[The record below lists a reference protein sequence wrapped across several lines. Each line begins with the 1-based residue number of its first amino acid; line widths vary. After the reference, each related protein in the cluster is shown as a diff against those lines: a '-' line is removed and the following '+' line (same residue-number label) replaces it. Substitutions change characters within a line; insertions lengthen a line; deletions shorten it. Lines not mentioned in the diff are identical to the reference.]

1 MNVMRTR
8 ITGAASVLAVLLLSA
23 CALGPRY
30 IKPDVTVPAEYK
42 EHGLAGADPL
52 QAAEPRD
59 HVSRQGWWDVF
70 GDTQLNELEA
80 RLLRNNPTIAEAEAR
95 LRQARALVR
104 QDRAAYF
111 PVITGS
117 TSATRT
123 HLGASSRSSVT
134 TGTLTDYS
142 LGVGA
147 SWEADLWGRVRGTVA
162 AGTASVQAAAADLES
177 ARLTLSAELAADFFQ
192 LRSFDAELALFD
204 QTIDAYQRAA
214 TLTRNQY
221 NAGTVSRADV
231 EQAETQLASA
241 QAQAIDVRLQRTQL
255 EHAIAVLIGEPPVAL
270 SVGAVPLDGEPPVVP
285 PEVPSRLLER
295 RPDVA
300 AAERR
305 MAAANAQIGVA
316 SAAFFPAITLTGN
329 GGFQATRLQQW
340 LSLPMRAWSVGPTLA
355 LTLFDGGARRA
366 VKTQAVASY
375 DEMVA
380 TYRQTVLSAFQDV
393 EDNFAAERLLAAE
406 AERQQA
412 AVAAAQRSVDI
423 SLNQYR
429 SGIVSYLQVATQQ
442 TALLTNQRAAVS
454 LTGRRFVTAVQL
466 VRALGGG
473 WNGDLSPK
481 QSAAQGTVSGATE
494 PRDVARR

>member
-1 MNVMRTR
+1 MNVIRTR
-8 ITGAASVLAVLLLSA
+8 ITGAVSIIAALLLTG
-23 CALGPRY
+23 CAVGPHY
-30 IKPDVTVPAEYK
+30 IKPEVPVPSAYK
-42 EHGLAGADPL
+42 EPGLAGAELL

-70 GDTQLNELEA
+70 GDVQLNQLEA
-80 RLLRNNPTIAEAEAR
+80 RLLQNNPTITEAEAR

-111 PVITGS
+111 PAITDS

-123 HLGASSRSSVT
+123 HPGAGSRSGVT

-142 LGVGA
+142 LGGGA
-147 SWEADLWGRVRGTVA
+147 SWEADLWGRIRGNVA
-162 AGTASVQAAAADLES
+162 AGTASAQAAVGDLES
-177 ARLTLSAELAADFFQ
+177 TRLALSAELAANYFQ
-192 LRSFDAELALFD
+192 LRSFDAELALFE

-221 NAGTVSRADV
+221 NAGIVSRADV

-241 QAQAIDVRLQRTQL
+241 QAQAIDVRLQRVQL
-255 EHAIAVLIGEPPVAL
+255 EHAIAVLVGEPPAAL
-270 SVGAVPLDGEPPVVP
+270 SLTPAPLDGAP
-285 PEVPSRLLER
+285 PEVPAEMPSRLLER
-295 RPDVA
+295 RPDVG

-305 MAAANAQIGVA
+305 VAAANAQIGVA
-316 SAAFFPAITLTGN
+316 SAAFFPAVTLGGN
-329 GGFQATRLQQW
+329 GGFQAARLQQW
-340 LSLPMRAWSVGPTLA
+340 LSLPMRVWSVGPALA

-366 VKTQAVASY
+366 AKAQAVAGY

-393 EDNFAAERLLAAE
+393 EDNLAAERLLAAE

-412 AVAAAQRSVDI
+412 AVAAAQRSLAI

-429 SGIVSYLQVATQQ
+429 AGIVSYLQVATQQ

-454 LTGRRFVTAVQL
+454 LTGRRFVAAVQL
-466 VRALGGG
+466 VRALGGRWDG
-473 WNGDLSPK
+473 NLSPN
-481 QSAAQGTVSGATE
+481 
-494 PRDVARR
+494 

>member
-1 MNVMRTR
+1 MMRTR
-8 ITGAASVLAVLLLSA
+8 TTGAASVLAASLLGA
-23 CALGPRY
+23 CAVGPRY
-30 IKPDVTVPAEYK
+30 IKPDVAVPAEYK
-42 EHGLAGADPL
+42 EHGLASADLL
-52 QAAEPRD
+52 QAAAPRD
-59 HVSRQGWWDVF
+59 HASRQGWWHVF
-70 GDTQLNELEA
+70 GDTQLDELEA
-80 RLLRNNPTIAEAEAR
+80 RLLRNNPTITEAEAR
-95 LRQARALVR
+95 LRQARGLVR

-117 TSATRT
+117 ASATRT
-123 HLGASSRSSVT
+123 HPGASSPSGV

-162 AGTASVQAAAADLES
+162 AGTASVQAAAGDLES
-177 ARLTLSAELAADFFQ
+177 ARLTLSAELAADYFQ

-221 NAGTVSRADV
+221 NAGIVSRADV

-241 QAQAIDVRLQRTQL
+241 QAQAIDVRLQRVQL

-270 SVGAVPLDGEPPVVP
+270 SLAAVPLDGEPPVVP

-305 MAAANAQIGVA
+305 VAAANAQIGVA
-316 SAAFFPAITLTGN
+316 SAAFFPALTLIGN

-340 LSLPMRAWSVGPTLA
+340 LSLPMRAWSVGPALA
-355 LTLFDGGARRA
+355 LTLFDAGARRA
-366 VKTQAVASY
+366 VKAQAVASY

-429 SGIVSYLQVATQQ
+429 AGIGSYLQVATQQ

-473 WNGDLSPK
+473 WNGHLSPN

-494 PRDVARR
+494 PRDAARR

>member
-1 MNVMRTR
+1 MMRTR
-8 ITGAASVLAVLLLSA
+8 ITGAASILAASLLGA

-30 IKPDVTVPAEYK
+30 IKPDVAVPAEYK
-42 EHGLAGADPL
+42 EHGLAGADLL

-70 GDTQLNELEA
+70 GDTQLDELEA
-80 RLLRNNPTIAEAEAR
+80 RLLRNNPTITEAEAR
-95 LRQARALVR
+95 LRQARGLVR

-123 HLGASSRSSVT
+123 HPGASSPSGV

-177 ARLTLSAELAADFFQ
+177 ARLTLSAELAADYFQ

-221 NAGTVSRADV
+221 NAGIVSRADV

-241 QAQAIDVRLQRTQL
+241 QAQAIDVRLQRVQL

-270 SVGAVPLDGEPPVVP
+270 SLAAVPLDGEPPVVP

-305 MAAANAQIGVA
+305 VAAANAQIGVA

-340 LSLPMRAWSVGPTLA
+340 LSLPMRAWSVGPALA
-355 LTLFDGGARRA
+355 LTLFDAGARRA
-366 VKTQAVASY
+366 VKAQAVASY

-429 SGIVSYLQVATQQ
+429 AGIVSYLQVATQQ

-473 WNGDLSPK
+473 WNGNLSPN

-494 PRDVARR
+494 PRDAARR

>member
-59 HVSRQGWWDVF
+59 HVSRQGWWDEF

-241 QAQAIDVRLQRTQL
+241 QAQAIDVRLQRQWY
-255 EHAIAVLIGEPPVAL
+255 
-270 SVGAVPLDGEPPVVP
+270 
-285 PEVPSRLLER
+285 R
-295 RPDVA
+295 RKC
-300 AAERR
+300 
-305 MAAANAQIGVA
+305 
-316 SAAFFPAITLTGN
+316 
-329 GGFQATRLQQW
+329 
-340 LSLPMRAWSVGPTLA
+340 
-355 LTLFDGGARRA
+355 RRA
-366 VKTQAVASY
+366 Y
-375 DEMVA
+375 
-380 TYRQTVLSAFQDV
+380 
-393 EDNFAAERLLAAE
+393 
-406 AERQQA
+406 
-412 AVAAAQRSVDI
+412 
-423 SLNQYR
+423 
-429 SGIVSYLQVATQQ
+429 
-442 TALLTNQRAAVS
+442 
-454 LTGRRFVTAVQL
+454 
-466 VRALGGG
+466 
-473 WNGDLSPK
+473 
-481 QSAAQGTVSGATE
+481 
-494 PRDVARR
+494 